1 MPRGVQK
8 RHVYLSNA
16 LQLRLQLA
24 QQEQPQQVQQHA
36 QLQTQLE
43 QLLQPK
49 PKPKPKK
56 QPTQEQ
62 PQQKQKQQQ
71 EAAQQKPQQQDD
83 QDVQRVCLNEYCKSP
98 FESPQWRRGPLGPG
112 TLCNACGTRYA
123 RMEAKKKGA
132 RQVRCGGGH
141 NALHLVLVL
150 LALQLASRLAHA
162 KVSARV
168 LQLAP
173 ASRGGYLF
181 CT

>member
-62 PQQKQKQQQ
+62 PQQKQQT
-71 EAAQQKPQQQDD
+71 EAVQQKQQQQDD

-132 RQVRCGGGH
+132 RQVRRGGGRT
-141 NALHLVLVL
+141 AVQLVLVL
-150 LALQLASRLAHA
+150 LALQLASRFAHA
-162 KVSARV
+162 KVSA
-168 LQLAP
+168 
-173 ASRGGYLF
+173 
-181 CT
+181 

>member
-1 MPRGVQK
+1 LGCCALRSDDAKMPRGVQK

-49 PKPKPKK
+49 PKYKPK
-56 QPTQEQ
+56 QQATQQ
-62 PQQKQKQQQ
+62 QQQQKQKQQQ
-71 EAAQQKPQQQDD
+71 DAAQQQQQQQED
-83 QDVQRVCLNEYCKSP
+83 QDVPQRVCLNEYCKSP

-123 RMEAKKKGA
+123 RMEAKKKGDK
-132 RQVRCGGGH
+132 RVGC
-141 NALHLVLVL
+141 
-150 LALQLASRLAHA
+150 
-162 KVSARV
+162 SAGTECI
-168 LQLAP
+168 AP
-173 ASRGGYLF
+173 GDGDACFAAG
-181 CT
+181 